1 MPFLQQSQTADVV
14 IPAGQSIR
22 VGALRGAK
30 AQILIPSGLPGGP
43 TGLIADGQSV
53 FGPYPAGATVQVLS
67 QVGETEYV
75 VGASPVLTDQQY
87 NPASVAVTGGSINNA
102 TVGATTR
109 NTGAFTTL
117 AVTGTDSSG
126 TPGNVTNNS
135 GSGRAAIAAAATTI
149 VVTSSAVA
157 AADHVFIQPRVIGT
171 PTLWSVVAAAGSF
184 TVTVNVAAG
193 ATWPF
198 DFVVIKN

>member
-1 MPFLQQSQTADVV
+1 MPFLQQSQTVDVV

-43 TGLIADGQSV
+43 TGLVADGQSV
-53 FGPYPAGATVQVLS
+53 FGPYVAATTVQVLS

-75 VGASPVLTDQQY
+75 VGASPALTDQQY
-87 NPASVAVTGGSINNA
+87 NPASATITGGSLNNV

-109 NTGAFTTL
+109 TTGAFTAL
-117 AVTGTDSSG
+117 AITGTDSSG
-126 TPGNVTNNS
+126 TPGNVTNTS
-135 GSGRAAIAAAATTI
+135 GSGRAAIAAGATTV
-149 VVTSSAVA
+149 VVTSSAVGA
-157 AADHVFIQPRVIGT
+157 GDHVFIQPRAIGT
-171 PTLWSVVAAAGSF
+171 PAMWSVVTAAGSF

>member
-22 VGALRGAK
+22 IGALRGAK
-30 AQILIPSGLPGGP
+30 AQILIPVGQPGSPVGLV
-43 TGLIADGQSV
+43 ADGQSV
-53 FGPYPAGATVQVLS
+53 FGPYVAATTVQVQS

-75 VGASPVLTDQQY
+75 VGATPVLTDSTY
-87 NPASVAVTGGSINNA
+87 NPASVAVTGGTVNNV

-117 AVTGTDSSG
+117 AITGTDSSG

-135 GSGRAAIAAAATTI
+135 GSGRAAIAAAATTV

-157 AADHVFIQPRVIGT
+157 LADHVFIQPRVIGT
-171 PTLWSVVAAAGSF
+171 PTLWSVVTAAGSF
-184 TVTVNVAAG
+184 TVTVNTAAG

-198 DFVVIKN
+198 DFVVVKN

>member
-1 MPFLQQSQTADVV
+1 MPFLQQSQTAGVV

-30 AQILIPSGLPGGP
+30 AQLLIPAGLPGSP
-43 TGLIADGQSV
+43 VGLVSDGQSV
-53 FGPYPAGATVQVLS
+53 FGPYPAGATVQVQS

-75 VGASPVLTDQQY
+75 VGANPTLTDQQY
-87 NPASVAVTGGSINNA
+87 NPASANITGGAINAVAV
-102 TVGATTR
+102 GAATR

-117 AVTGTDSSG
+117 AITGTDSSG

-135 GSGRAAIAAAATTI
+135 GSGRAAIAAGATTV

-157 AADHVFIQPRVIGT
+157 AADHVFIQPRAIGT
-171 PTLWSVVAAAGSF
+171 PTMWSVTTAAGSF

-198 DFVVIKN
+198 DFVVVKN

>member
-30 AQILIPSGLPGGP
+30 AQILIPVGLPGGP
-43 TGLIADGQSV
+43 TGLVSDGQSV
-53 FGPYPAGATVQVLS
+53 FGPYPTGATVQVLS
-67 QVGETEYV
+67 QVGEAEYV

-87 NPASVAVTGGSINNA
+87 NPASVSITGGSLNSVA
-102 TVGATTR
+102 VGGTIR
-109 NTGAFTTL
+109 NTGAFVTL
-117 AVTGTDSSG
+117 AITGTDSSG

-135 GSGRAAIAAAATTI
+135 GSGRAAIAAAATTV

-157 AADHVFIQPRVIGT
+157 ATDHVFIQPRAIGT
-171 PTLWSVVAAAGSF
+171 PTLWSVVTAAGSF

-198 DFVVIKN
+198 DFVVVKN

>member
-30 AQILIPSGLPGGP
+30 AQVLIPSGLPGGP
-43 TGLIADGQSV
+43 TGLVADGQSV
-53 FGPYPAGATVQVLS
+53 FGPYPTGTTVQVLS

-117 AVTGTDSSG
+117 AITGTDSSG

-149 VVTSSAVA
+149 VVTNSTVA

-171 PTLWSVVAAAGSF
+171 PAKWSVVTAAGSF
-184 TVTVNVAAG
+184 TVTVDVATG
-193 ATWPF
+193 AAWPF

>member
-43 TGLIADGQSV
+43 TGLVSDGQSV
-53 FGPYPAGATVQVLS
+53 FGPYVAATTVQVLS

-75 VGASPVLTDQQY
+75 VGASPVLTDSTY
-87 NPASVAVTGGSINNA
+87 NPAAVAATGGSINNV
-102 TVGATTR
+102 TVGAATR

-117 AVTGTDSSG
+117 AITGTDSSG

-135 GSGRAAIAAAATTI
+135 GSGRAAIAAAATTV

-157 AADHVFIQPRVIGT
+157 AADHVFIQPRAIGT
-171 PTLWSVVAAAGSF
+171 PTLWSVVTAAGSF
-184 TVTVNVAAG
+184 TVTVNIAAG

-198 DFVVIKN
+198 DFVVVKN

>member
-14 IPAGQSIR
+14 IPSGQNIR
-22 VGALRGAK
+22 IGALRGAK

-43 TGLIADGQSV
+43 TGLVSDGQSV

-67 QVGETEYV
+67 QVGEIEYV

-87 NPASVAVTGGSINNA
+87 NPASVAVTGGSLNNV
-102 TVGATTR
+102 TVGATIR

-135 GSGRAAIAAAATTI
+135 GSGRAAIAAAATTV

-157 AADHVFIQPRVIGT
+157 AADHVFIQPRAIGT
-171 PTLWSVVAAAGSF
+171 PTLWSVVTAAGSF

-198 DFVVIKN
+198 DFVVVKN

>member
-1 MPFLQQSQTADVV
+1 MPFLQQSQTIDVV
-14 IPAGQSIR
+14 IPATQSIR

-43 TGLIADGQSV
+43 IGLVSDDQTV

-67 QVGETEYV
+67 RVGETEYV

-87 NPASVAVTGGSINNA
+87 NPASVAVTGGSLNNV

-117 AVTGTDSSG
+117 ASTGTDSSG

-149 VVTSSAVA
+149 VVTNSSVA
-157 AADHVFIQPRVIGT
+157 AADHVFIQPRAVGT
-171 PTLWSVVAAAGSF
+171 PAKWSVATAAGSF
-184 TVTVNVAAG
+184 TVTVDVAAG

>member
-14 IPAGQSIR
+14 IPAGQIIR

-43 TGLIADGQSV
+43 TGLIADGQRV
-53 FGPYPAGATVQVLS
+53 FGPFVDTTTVQVLS
-67 QVGETEYV
+67 QVGVSEYV
-75 VGASPVLTDQQY
+75 VGGGPTLTDQQY
-87 NPASVAVTGGSINNA
+87 KPDSVVVTGGSINTA

-117 AVTGTDSSG
+117 AITGTDSSG

-135 GSGRAAIAAAATTI
+135 GSGRAAIAAAATTV

-157 AADHVFIQPRVIGT
+157 ATDHVFIQPRAIGT
-171 PTLWSVVAAAGSF
+171 PTLWSVATAAGSF

-198 DFVVIKN
+198 DFVVVKN